1 MLRAGL
7 RRQLLAIASAS
18 LAMVSMGVVL
28 AWSSPAVPK
37 LPHLTAAEAS
47 WVGSLPSLAAALG
60 PWLGGW
66 AADRVGR
73 RATAL
78 LGAVPMAGSWVA
90 LMFVEH
96 APTWLCVVRFVS
108 GLGIGLIVT
117 SLSMYGAE
125 ISQANIRGALLMLQQ
140 PSITTGF
147 MLDYCIG
154 PFVSYTTLAA
164 IGLAVPLLFMVTFFW
179 VPESPYYLLARGRD
193 EEAESS
199 LRRLRWD
206 LDKGAVEESKENE
219 ASVLDLFRSRRCRRA
234 LVISLGLVCAEQLA
248 GINAVLFYSQ
258 SIFDAAGGDVD
269 SRVAPI
275 IVNGAMLIESCV
287 TPFLVDRLGRR
298 PMLIFSSTGM
308 SVALTVLAVYF
319 YLSDTG
325 KNVEDIGWLPL
336 TALVFYIIT
345 YTSGYGGL
353 TATVPAE
360 IFSQNVKSVAL
371 PVATFVS
378 WTMSFLVTRF
388 FEDISSAV
396 GNYGPFFLFAACSLL
411 ASFHVYFLL
420 PETKGKTLEEIQVML
435 ESATSDTLILGY
447 RYLLDQCAP
456 ALKYDSMF
464 RNSGE
469 RGVNIYPRTTPSSSC
484 DSTTTAAM

>member
-1 MLRAGL
+1 
-7 RRQLLAIASAS
+7 
-18 LAMVSMGVVL
+18 MVSTGLVL

-60 PWLGGW
+60 PC
-66 AADRVGR
+66 
-73 RATAL
+73 
-78 LGAVPMAGSWVA
+78 WVA

-125 ISQANIRGALLMLQQ
+125 ISQANIRGALLMVQQ

-147 MLDYCIG
+147 MIDYCIG

-164 IGLAVPLLFMVTFFW
+164 IGLAVPLLFLVAFFW
-179 VPESPYYLLARGRD
+179 VPESPYYLLAKGRD
-193 EEAESS
+193 EDAAES
-199 LRRLRWD
+199 LRRLRD
-206 LDKGAVEESKENE
+206 DDSDISSELQRMKGAVEESKENE

-234 LVISLGLVCAEQLA
+234 LVISLGVVCAEQLA

-275 IVNGAMLIESCV
+275 IVNGTMLLESCV

-298 PMLIFSSTGM
+298 PLLIFSSTGM
-308 SVALTVLAVYF
+308 SIALTVLAVYF

-435 ESATSDTLILGY
+435 ESG
-447 RYLLDQCAP
+447 
-456 ALKYDSMF
+456 
-464 RNSGE
+464 
-469 RGVNIYPRTTPSSSC
+469 RTIRAC
-484 DSTTTAAM
+484 C

>member
-1 MLRAGL
+1 MALNT
-7 RRQLLAIASAS
+7 S
-18 LAMVSMGVVL
+18 LAMVSTGLVL

-96 APTWLCVVRFVS
+96 APTWLCVVRFIS

-117 SLSMYGAE
+117 SLSMFAAE
-125 ISQANIRGALLMLQQ
+125 ISQANIRGALLMVQQ

-164 IGLAVPLLFMVTFFW
+164 IGLAVPLLFMVAFFW

-193 EEAESS
+193 EDAERS
-199 LRRLRWD
+199 LRRLRD
-206 LDKGAVEESKENE
+206 DNSDISSELQRMKGAVEESKMNE

-234 LVISLGLVCAEQLA
+234 LVISLGVVCAEQLA

-258 SIFDAAGGDVD
+258 SIFNAAGGDVD

-275 IVNGAMLIESCV
+275 IVNGTMLIESCV

-298 PMLIFSSTGM
+298 PLLIFSSTGM

-319 YLSDTG
+319 YLNDTG
-325 KNVEDIGWLPL
+325 RNVEDIGWLPL
-336 TALVFYIIT
+336 TALVFCIIT

-435 ESATSDTLILGY
+435 ESG
-447 RYLLDQCAP
+447 
-456 ALKYDSMF
+456 
-464 RNSGE
+464 
-469 RGVNIYPRTTPSSSC
+469 RTIRAC
-484 DSTTTAAM
+484 C

>member
-1 MLRAGL
+1 
-7 RRQLLAIASAS
+7 
-18 LAMVSMGVVL
+18 
-28 AWSSPAVPK
+28 
-37 LPHLTAAEAS
+37 
-47 WVGSLPSLAAALG
+47 
-60 PWLGGW
+60 
-66 AADRVGR
+66 
-73 RATAL
+73 
-78 LGAVPMAGSWVA
+78 MAGSWVA

-96 APTWLCVVRFVS
+96 APTWLCVVRFIS

-117 SLSMYGAE
+117 SLSMFAAE
-125 ISQANIRGALLMLQQ
+125 ISQANIRGALLMVQQ

-164 IGLAVPLLFMVTFFW
+164 IGLAVPLLFMVAFFW

-193 EEAESS
+193 EDAERS
-199 LRRLRWD
+199 LRRLRD
-206 LDKGAVEESKENE
+206 DNSDISSELQRMKGAVEESKENE
-219 ASVLDLFRSRRCRRA
+219 ASVLDLFRSRSCRRA
-234 LVISLGLVCAEQLA
+234 LVIALGVVCAEQLA

-258 SIFDAAGGDVD
+258 SIFNAAGGDVD

-275 IVNGAMLIESCV
+275 IVNGTMLIESCI

-298 PMLIFSSTGM
+298 PLLIFSSTGM

-325 KNVEDIGWLPL
+325 KNVEDIGWLPV
-336 TALVFYIIT
+336 TALVFYIVT

-353 TATVPAE
+353 AATVPAE

-371 PVATFVS
+371 PVATFFS
-378 WTMSFLVTRF
+378 WAMSFLVTRF

-435 ESATSDTLILGY
+435 ESG
-447 RYLLDQCAP
+447 
-456 ALKYDSMF
+456 
-464 RNSGE
+464 
-469 RGVNIYPRTTPSSSC
+469 RTIRAC
-484 DSTTTAAM
+484 C

>member
-1 MLRAGL
+1 MSTG
-7 RRQLLAIASAS
+7 I
-18 LAMVSMGVVL
+18 VL

-73 RATAL
+73 RTTTLIAMLPISA
-78 LGAVPMAGSWVA
+78 SWVA
-90 LMFVEH
+90 LMFVEYS
-96 APTWLCVVRFVS
+96 PTWLCVVRFIS
-108 GLGIGLIVT
+108 GLGIGVGNPALN
-117 SLSMYGAE
+117 MYGAE
-125 ISQANIRGALLMLQQ
+125 IFQANIRGSLSMVQQ

-147 MLDYCIG
+147 MIDYCIG

-164 IGLAVPLLFMVTFFW
+164 IGLSATLLFLVTFFW
-179 VPESPYYLLARGRD
+179 APESPYYLLAKGRD
-193 EEAESS
+193 EDAAES
-199 LRRLRWD
+199 LRRLRD
-206 LDKGAVEESKENE
+206 DNSDISSELQRMKKAVEDSKVNE

-234 LVISLGLVCAEQLA
+234 LAISLGVVCAEQLA
-248 GINAVLFYSQ
+248 GINAVLFYTQ

-275 IVNGAMLIESCV
+275 IVNGAMLLESCV

-298 PMLIFSSTGM
+298 PLLIFSSTGM

-319 YLSDTG
+319 YLGDTG

-336 TALVFYIIT
+336 TALVFYIVT
-345 YTSGYGGL
+345 YTAGYGGL
-353 TATVPAE
+353 PFTVTGE
-360 IFSQNVKSVAL
+360 IFAQNVKSVAL
-371 PVATFVS
+371 PAAVFVS

-388 FEDISSAV
+388 FEDISVAV

-411 ASFHVYFLL
+411 ASLYVYFLL
-420 PETKGKTLEEIQVML
+420 PETKGKTLEEIQVIL
-435 ESATSDTLILGY
+435 ESDRPVRA
-447 RYLLDQCAP
+447 C
-456 ALKYDSMF
+456 
-464 RNSGE
+464 
-469 RGVNIYPRTTPSSSC
+469 C
-484 DSTTTAAM
+484 